1 MNKLLNLIVL
11 IKIVLLTSSCDKEF
25 SLNGSTE
32 SFFNGA
38 KVYLKAE
45 TADKWITLDSCEI
58 LHGKFYMN
66 GSADSAFVSALFI
79 GEEAIIPIVIEEGNI
94 NLDIDR
100 HNITISGTKL
110 NDALSDFMQKKEQFE
125 QRMYELERME
135 ASLILDGHTAESA
148 AAQIEDDFIMV
159 GDSLDTYVENFIKEH
174 YHNILGPC
182 VFQLLCSAMPY
193 PLMTKQVERLLSGAP
208 EAFLSAPYIVSFIAA
223 AEENKKRM
231 SE

>member
-94 NLDIDR
+94 NLDINR

-148 AAQIEDDFIMV
+148 AAQIEDDFILVEAKKTIPVPSNWQLHGYDVAQYTNVVYPIPFDPPYVPDDTPV
-159 GDSLDTYVENFIKEH
+159 GVYTRI
-174 YHNILGPC
+174 
-182 VFQLLCSAMPY
+182 
-193 PLMTKQVERLLSGAP
+193 RLLSSG
-208 EAFLSAPYIVSFIAA
+208 V
-223 AEENKKRM
+223 
-231 SE
+231 